1 MEFYGAITLDSFE
14 PLDRK
19 LVTMLDVALRGIGD
33 RWDDVIIPGFDYWV
47 IENTLDK
54 MGERVVN
61 FNEKIPLNIQHMFGN
76 VDELTEWNR
85 IESEEP

>member
-76 VDELTEWNR
+76 VDELTE
-85 IESEEP
+85 